1 MLVQLQLWDRFTVQV
16 LSKALDGTVLG
27 VKSVSNPFYG
37 TRFTQ
42 KTVQNCTLK
51 GGFLQR
57 PAKMNCPL
65 LLVRESYIT
74 GGHSLLDER
83 FEIRLQR
90 YKNCTVSSTV
100 QTV

>member
-1 MLVQLQLWDRFTVQV
+1 MPPIQAQAHIAQLVEQWFIPQVLVQLQLWDRFTVQV

-42 KTVQNCTLK
+42 KTVQNCTPN
-51 GGFLQR
+51 GGFLPR

-65 LLVRESYIT
+65 LLVRESYMT
-74 GGHSLLDER
+74 GG
-83 FEIRLQR
+83 Q
-90 YKNCTVSSTV
+90 
-100 QTV
+100 